1 MVLFGLALK
10 FRKIRE
16 AKVRAFYSL
25 HFSFAYYTYFLWFSA
40 ACKNREEGSSLGLR
54 NRRYSYMKQIV
65 TSLDFDY
72 FVYCATRLC

>member
-25 HFSFAYYTYFLWFSA
+25 HFSFAYYTYF
-40 ACKNREEGSSLGLR
+40 CGSLLLAKTEKRVVHLVLGTEDIL
-54 NRRYSYMKQIV
+54 
-65 TSLDFDY
+65 T
-72 FVYCATRLC
+72 